1 MLKREGGEKGGII
14 GVSLKLPIPIFA
26 WGYEG

>member
-14 GVSLKLPIPIFA
+14 GVSLRLLIPIFA